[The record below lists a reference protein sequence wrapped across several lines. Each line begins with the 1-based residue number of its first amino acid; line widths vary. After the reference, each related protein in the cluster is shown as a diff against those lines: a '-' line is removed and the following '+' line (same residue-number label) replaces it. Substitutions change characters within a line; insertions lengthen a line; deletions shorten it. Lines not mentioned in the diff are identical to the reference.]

1 MKNRGKSRNKYMENM
16 RNGILGK
23 GKKIDEKTILLVV
36 SGDTIALMQVVD
48 AYQPYIK
55 KLAKHKAIDKDGNTI
70 EYVDETVKRTLEI
83 TLIASVMKFNPYM

>member
-1 MKNRGKSRNKYMENM
+1 MKNRGKARNKYMENM

-48 AYQPYIK
+48 AY
-55 KLAKHKAIDKDGNTI
+55 
-70 EYVDETVKRTLEI
+70 
-83 TLIASVMKFNPYM
+83 